1 MPRPSLTGTG
11 STTEFNATRPADLTM
26 TIPADADV
34 LCVCFGGFEG
44 TPVSLTSVQGDP
56 TGTPYNLDDVT
67 EYGQRTNAQ
76 YAGFY
81 AIDKDNANWP
91 GTGSVTVRITIS
103 RSNAQL
109 KGTIFC
115 LKDVDTATAYRVAN
129 AESASGTPS
138 VSVSSSSNSLN
149 IGIAATYSAD
159 VGGGDDTL
167 IAEVQNGGSASSLY
181 CWHEDGTGATDT
193 VEANASVAY
202 HMRVVSFE
210 GTGGGGGPS
219 TPQGLHGIDFG
230 INVQRSSRL
239 GGELEQ

>member
-1 MPRPSLTGTG
+1 MPEPTETGT
-11 STTEFNATRPADLTM
+11 SVTTEFDSTRPADLTM
-26 TIPADADV
+26 TVPADADLLGV
-34 LCVCFGGFEG
+34 TFGGFEG
-44 TPVSLTSVQGDP
+44 TGVTVNSIQGDP
-56 TGTPYNLDDVT
+56 TGTPYDLDDVT

-91 GTGSVTVRITIS
+91 GTGPVTVRIDIN

-115 LKDVDTATAYRVAN
+115 LKDVDTSTAYRVAS

-138 VSVSSSSNSLN
+138 ASVSSSSNSLN
-149 IGIAATYSAD
+149 VAVAATYSAD

-167 IAEVQNGGSASSLY
+167 IGEVQNGGAKSSLY
-181 CWHEDGTGATDT
+181 TWSESGTGATDT

-210 GTGGGGGPS
+210 GTGGGAPAAANKL
-219 TPQGLHGIDFG
+219 TL
-230 INVQRSSRL
+230 L
-239 GGELEQ
+239 GVG